1 MRSPK
6 GPLSKKTGGPAGIAE
21 NWKNPGNTGSIRV
34 PVLCRSL
41 DRGKIGVNPKESG
54 CMDMDKQTVTDVMQK
69 TRELMDAPTCSREA
83 GEAARRWLEAVGTES
98 EKEET
103 RRYIEELEA
112 DIMPV
117 DTLIAFAQSEQ
128 GAAYFGAETAAG
140 IAAHAMEIKAAGA
153 LYCDCPACAAAA
165 AILEKKAALLA

>member
-1 MRSPK
+1 MR
-6 GPLSKKTGGPAGIAE
+6 
-21 NWKNPGNTGSIRV
+21 
-34 PVLCRSL
+34 
-41 DRGKIGVNPKESG
+41 RGRP
-54 CMDMDKQTVTDVMQK
+54 
-69 TRELMDAPTCSREA
+69 
-83 GEAARRWLEAVGTES
+83 ARRWLEAVGTES

-153 LYCDCPACAAAA
+153 LYCDCPPARPRRQFSRRRPRFWR
-165 AILEKKAALLA
+165 KASP

>member
-1 MRSPK
+1 MNNVPWSADAFSK
-6 GPLSKKTGGPAGIAE
+6 GAIVKKDGRTGWYCG
-21 NWKNPGNTGSIRV
+21 
-34 PVLCRSL
+34 
-41 DRGKIGVNPKESG
+41 
-54 CMDMDKQTVTDVMQK
+54 
-69 TRELMDAPTCSREA
+69 
-83 GEAARRWLEAVGTES
+83 ES

>member
-1 MRSPK
+1 
-6 GPLSKKTGGPAGIAE
+6 
-21 NWKNPGNTGSIRV
+21 
-34 PVLCRSL
+34 
-41 DRGKIGVNPKESG
+41 
-54 CMDMDKQTVTDVMQK
+54 MDKQTVTDVMQK

-83 GEAARRWLEAVGTES
+83 GEAARRCLEAVGTES

-153 LYCDCPACAAAA
+153 LYCDCPACATAA

>member
-6 GPLSKKTGGPAGIAE
+6 GPSSKKTGGPAGIAE
-21 NWKNPGNTGSIRV
+21 NWKNPGNTGNIRV

-41 DRGKIGVNPKESG
+41 DRGKIGVNLKESG

-128 GAAYFGAETAAG
+128 GAAYFGAETAPG
-140 IAAHAMEIKAAGA
+140 MAAHAMEIQ
-153 LYCDCPACAAAA
+153 AAAQA
-165 AILEKKAALLA
+165 AHAHPTAPAARLLIV

>member
-1 MRSPK
+1 
-6 GPLSKKTGGPAGIAE
+6 
-21 NWKNPGNTGSIRV
+21 
-34 PVLCRSL
+34 
-41 DRGKIGVNPKESG
+41 
-54 CMDMDKQTVTDVMQK
+54 MDKQTVTDVMQK

-112 DIMPV
+112 DILPV

-140 IAAHAMEIKAAGA
+140 IAAHGA

>member
-1 MRSPK
+1 M
-6 GPLSKKTGGPAGIAE
+6 
-21 NWKNPGNTGSIRV
+21 

-41 DRGKIGVNPKESG
+41 DRGKIGSNPKESG

-165 AILEKKAALLA
+165 AILETKAALLA

>member
-1 MRSPK
+1 
-6 GPLSKKTGGPAGIAE
+6 
-21 NWKNPGNTGSIRV
+21 
-34 PVLCRSL
+34 
-41 DRGKIGVNPKESG
+41 
-54 CMDMDKQTVTDVMQK
+54 MDMDKQTVTDVMQK

-103 RRYIEELEA
+103 RYIEELEA